1 MILRA
6 LCPAKVNPFLAV
18 GPVDSRGYHP
28 LRTIFQAISLFDEVT
43 VETCSEA
50 DAAITSDWPDLPE
63 RNTLRKTLEFASE
76 YAQLPPLRIHLTKR
90 IPSEAGLGGG
100 SSDAA
105 GLLRLLP
112 KLSLGRLS
120 PELLADIALAVGA
133 DVPFFLVG
141 GRARAEGYGEKL
153 TPLPDLAERQWLVVL
168 KPNVGCATGEAYA
181 RLDERPYPWRD
192 FPEGDE
198 LYNDFE
204 RVMPCD
210 CDDWQERLLTHGAR
224 DVLLAGSGSSIFGR
238 FEGES
243 PAEQAAERLRAEGA
257 RHVWVC
263 HTLTRSESLA
273 IHTL

>member
-18 GPVDSRGYHP
+18 GPLDDRGYHP
-28 LRTIFQAISLFDEVT
+28 LRTIFQAISLFDELT
-43 VETCSEA
+43 VEPCEVSLQG
-50 DAAITSDWPDLPE
+50 ITSDWSGLPE
-63 RNTLRKTLEFASE
+63 RNTLSRTLELATEFV
-76 YAQLPPLRIHLTKR
+76 QLPPLRVHLAKK

-100 SSDAA
+100 SSNAA
-105 GLLRLLP
+105 ALLRILAR
-112 KLSLGRLS
+112 LSLGPLT
-120 PELLADIALAVGA
+120 PEVMFDIASAVGA

-141 GRARAEGYGEKL
+141 GRARAEGYGERL
-153 TPLPDLAERQWLVVL
+153 TPLPDLEERQWLVVL
-168 KPNVGCATGEAYA
+168 KPQVGCATGEAYA

-192 FPEGDE
+192 FPASDE

-210 CDDWQERLLTHGAR
+210 SDDWQERLLMHGAQ
-224 DVLLAGSGSSIFGR
+224 DVLLCGSGSSIFGR
-238 FEGES
+238 FADKS
-243 PAEQAAERLRAEGA
+243 AADLAAECVRAEGA

-273 IHTL
+273 IETL